1 MFGKFRVAEVEYKA
15 MKNPKL
21 SLQAKLVLM
30 MVALS
35 ATVMLSMSI
44 LYTQSEKR
52 LISEVHSHTEE
63 LVKAIEVSVERLTTQ
78 GVTDE
83 VRRGDYIKRLNKK
96 GIEEISIIAKN
107 EEIIASSDPNKIGSK
122 ASLSK
127 KRKDLLIKATIG
139 EERESADSQKT
150 YNLIVPVVVGKEHLG
165 YIHLIMRLDDFRGQ
179 IRVNYFLRL
188 MITGVIFVIGIAAAL
203 YMARRYIKPIEQV
216 VAAAGMVASGNLDHQ
231 LPEGRMDEIGE
242 LTTSFNR
249 MVGRLRE
256 TRELEE
262 RLRKAEHLSTVGQLA
277 SGIAHEIRNPLNL
290 ISLTIDYINKLLAN
304 PKSDERDEISK
315 RLANV
320 KDEIRRLN
328 GMVENFLNF
337 GKLKKPELRP
347 TSVSDLVDEVCVL
360 SSSMMRDRKVDIE
373 IRSDNYIPLL
383 MVDREQLKSCLLNIV
398 INAVQSMPG
407 GGRIRLSITQEG
419 EPGHSRDVRISV
431 TDTGHGISPAE
442 LERIFEPYFTTKEA
456 GIGLGL
462 PLAKNLI
469 EGHGGTIEVT
479 STLGVGTEVILKL
492 PIAKEMG
499 L

>member
-1 MFGKFRVAEVEYKA
+1 
-15 MKNPKL
+15 
-21 SLQAKLVLM
+21 
-30 MVALS
+30 
-35 ATVMLSMSI
+35 
-44 LYTQSEKR
+44 
-52 LISEVHSHTEE
+52 
-63 LVKAIEVSVERLTTQ
+63 
-78 GVTDE
+78 
-83 VRRGDYIKRLNKK
+83 
-96 GIEEISIIAKN
+96 
-107 EEIIASSDPNKIGSK
+107 
-122 ASLSK
+122 
-127 KRKDLLIKATIG
+127 
-139 EERESADSQKT
+139 
-150 YNLIVPVVVGKEHLG
+150 
-165 YIHLIMRLDDFRGQ
+165 
-179 IRVNYFLRL
+179 
-188 MITGVIFVIGIAAAL
+188 
-203 YMARRYIKPIEQV
+203 
-216 VAAAGMVASGNLDHQ
+216 
-231 LPEGRMDEIGE
+231 
-242 LTTSFNR
+242 
-249 MVGRLRE
+249 
-256 TRELEE
+256 
-262 RLRKAEHLSTVGQLA
+262 
-277 SGIAHEIRNPLNL
+277 
-290 ISLTIDYINKLLAN
+290 
-304 PKSDERDEISK
+304 
-315 RLANV
+315 
-320 KDEIRRLN
+320 
-328 GMVENFLNF
+328 MVENFLNF